1 MNRTLASKSLNRIV
15 PHGGIIAGQPIWFEL
30 WITGG
35 VVEIRDTET
44 VLIIQRAIKDAK
56 KHDRDMHA
64 YVRYVLMNGE
74 E

>member
-1 MNRTLASKSLNRIV
+1 MERILAGKSLNRIV
-15 PHGGIIAGQPIWFEL
+15 PFGGLIAGHPLWFEL

-35 VVEIRDTET
+35 VVEIRDEET
-44 VLIIQRAIKDAK
+44 ISIIQRASKYAIK
-56 KHDRDMHA
+56 HGHNTCS

>member
-1 MNRTLASKSLNRIV
+1 MERILAGKSLNRIV
-15 PHGGIIAGQPIWFEL
+15 PFGGLIAGQPIWFEL

-56 KHDRDMHA
+56 KHDWDKHA